1 MAQYIYQA
9 LSKDGKQTSGTLDAN
24 TQDAARQQLSRQGLF
39 VVSILPAAS
48 AKQQTLLQRI
58 FARRITT
65 KEKVLFTKQLAIL
78 LRSGVPLLQAFE
90 LLTEQFE
97 GRMQT
102 ILVAI
107 KDDLKEGM
115 ALATSL
121 EQYPRVFDTIY
132 VQLVRAGEASGNLER
147 ILERLTQFI
156 ERREELAKKIK
167 GALRQPIIQL
177 TVAILVVGFMMVKI
191 VPNMVKNFASMGQ
204 DKLPTSTAIL
214 IGISDFLVNNFL
226 LIIGALIALITA
238 YNYWT
243 STPKGAYT
251 VDSIKLRLPLV
262 KYLTKTNVVVQFA
275 YTLGMLLE
283 GGVNLAQALDIVCA
297 TVNNRVLAE
306 ALREAR
312 ENIIK
317 EGKIA
322 QYLKATNVF
331 PPIAIY
337 LIQTGEESGNLDE
350 MLLTVAKNYEKEAD
364 ELTDNLTAALN
375 PIMLIVMAG
384 LVGFIVISMV
394 QLMQPP
400 GDAF

>member
-1 MAQYIYQA
+1 MAQYTYQA
-9 LSKDGKQTSGTLDAN
+9 LSKDGKKTSGTLDAA
-24 TQDAARQQLSRQGLF
+24 TQDTARQQLSRQGLF
-39 VVSILPAAS
+39 VVSIIPAAS
-48 AKQQTLLQRI
+48 AKHQTLLQRI

-107 KDDLKEGM
+107 KDDLKEGI
-115 ALATSL
+115 ALATAL
-121 EQYPRVFDTIY
+121 EQYPKVFDTIY

-147 ILERLTQFI
+147 ILERLTEFI

-167 GALRQPIIQL
+167 GALRQPMIQL
-177 TVAILVVGFMMVKI
+177 TVALIVVGIMMTKV

-204 DKLPTSTAIL
+204 KELPTSTAIL
-214 IGISDFLVNNFL
+214 IGISNFL
-226 LIIGALIALITA
+226 TSYFLFIIAGLIALIVG

-251 VDSIKLRLPLV
+251 IDSIKLRLPLV
-262 KYLTKTNVVVQFA
+262 KYLTKTNVVVQFS

-297 TVNNRVLAE
+297 TVNNRVLAD
-306 ALREAR
+306 ALRQAR